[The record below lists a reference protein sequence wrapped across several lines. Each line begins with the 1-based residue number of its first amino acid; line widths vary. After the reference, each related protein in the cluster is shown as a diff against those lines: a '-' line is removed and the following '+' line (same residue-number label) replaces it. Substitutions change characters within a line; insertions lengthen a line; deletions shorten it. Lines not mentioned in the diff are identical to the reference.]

1 MRKGRKPGYRN
12 KTEVERI
19 IDAVVTA
26 AGGTHEDTVN
36 MLTEHYNTAKRREK
50 RKPGSAIREEFVEGN
65 AMNDAYLGAF
75 GLKDKVVVES
85 LARLVEGATNGNVP
99 RVGELPGK
107 K

>member
-1 MRKGRKPGYRN
+1 MRKGRKPGFRN

-26 AGGTHEDTVN
+26 SGGTHEDTVN
-36 MLTEHYNTAKRREK
+36 MLTEHYNTMQNRIK
-50 RKPGSAIREEFVEGN
+50 RKQHPIRQEFAQGN

-75 GLKDKVVVES
+75 GLKNKVVSES
-85 LARLVEGATNGNVP
+85 LVRLVDGATNGNVP
-99 RVGELPGK
+99 RVGELPEK